1 MNEPVIELRNVSKA
15 YAANTVLRNV
25 NLQVCTG
32 EFLTLLGPSGC
43 GKTTILRLLAGFEK
57 PDSGEI
63 RITGQDMR
71 TLPPEQRHVNTVF
84 QSYALFPHLTVF
96 ENVAFGPR
104 LKGFKGAAL
113 GERVMDA
120 LRMVKLEDF
129 AGRKPGQLSGGQQQ
143 RVAIARA
150 VVNQPQVLLLDEP
163 LSALDYK
170 LRKAM
175 QLELKQ
181 LQRRLGITFI
191 FVTHDQEEA
200 LSMSDRVAVMN
211 AGRIEQFGTPRQI
224 YEAPENLF
232 VARFVGEIN
241 NLPGRV
247 VAAAPP
253 RYDIRLHDLV
263 INLRSKY
270 VFGVG
275 DRVNILIRPEDL
287 RIWREDEGSVEE
299 RAALFPAAVEEVI
312 YKGSTVDLAIR
323 LDSGELLS
331 TTQFFNEDDQ
341 ALINLDFRE
350 GERVFVDWVH
360 DWETIL
366 PHEG

>member
-1 MNEPVIELRNVSKA
+1 MSEFAIELRNVSKSYGA
-15 YAANTVLRNV
+15 HAVLHNI
-25 NLQVCTG
+25 NLQVKAG

-57 PDSGEI
+57 PNSGEI
-63 RITGQDMR
+63 YIAAQDMQ

-104 LKGFKGAAL
+104 LKNVKGAQLREQVLAAL
-113 GERVMDA
+113 Q
-120 LRMVKLEDF
+120 MVKLEEF
-129 AGRKPGQLSGGQQQ
+129 AQRKPGQLSGGQQQ

-150 VVNQPQVLLLDEP
+150 AVNRPQVLLLDEP

-170 LRKAM
+170 LRKTM

-181 LQRRLGITFI
+181 LQRQLGITFI

-211 AGRIEQFGTPRQI
+211 AGHIEQIGTPRQI
-224 YEAPENLF
+224 YETPVNLF
-232 VARFVGEIN
+232 VASFVGEIN
-241 NLPGRV
+241 NLPGQV
-247 VAAAPP
+247 VSAAPP
-253 RYDIRLHDLV
+253 RYDIRLHDRVVKLK
-263 INLRSKY
+263 SK
-270 VFGVG
+270 FSFAAG
-275 DRVNILIRPEDL
+275 DRVNVLIRPEDL
-287 RIWREDEGSVEE
+287 RIWREHEGTEEE
-299 RAALFPAAVEEVI
+299 RAPLLPATVEEVV
-312 YKGSTVDLAIR
+312 YKGSTVDLMIR
-323 LDSGELLS
+323 LDSGDLLA

-341 ALINLDFRE
+341 AIMNLDFQV

-366 PHEG
+366 PHED